1 MWKERPFASKA
12 ELTDW
17 LWGSSDAGRVVMSS
31 RRHSPRR
38 GVGQTPRVH
47 TAGLS
52 EESELGAPDVG
63 TGTDVTLG
71 TVLGA
76 AVNVTPEA
84 TLDMAPDTAL
94 DTTLGMTLNV
104 DLDMALGMTLNVA
117 LGRDP
122 EERGG
127 GVAGGDGTRR
137 RLHKA
142 RRA

>member
-1 MWKERPFASKA
+1 M
-12 ELTDW
+12 
-17 LWGSSDAGRVVMSS
+17 
-31 RRHSPRR
+31 
-38 GVGQTPRVH
+38 
-47 TAGLS
+47 
-52 EESELGAPDVG
+52 GAPDVG

-76 AVNVTPEA
+76 AVNATPEA
-84 TLDMAPDTAL
+84 TLDMAPNTAL

-104 DLDMALGMTLNVA
+104 DLDMTLGMTLDVA